1 MAKDWGRWEEYQRT
15 GKYPPYKRKDGTYS
29 GQPTAKEVA
38 AKKAEE
44 DAKKA
49 EEAAKA
55 PGPTLFDD
63 DTPVI
68 SSAQLKTAAKT
79 YTGCG
84 CMGGHE

>member
-49 EEAAKA
+49 ASAAEEQ
-55 PGPTLFDD
+55 PTLFDD
-63 DTPVI
+63 NAMK
-68 SSAQLKTAAKT
+68 SSAQFKPAAT
-79 YTGCG
+79 QGYAGCG
-84 CMGGHE
+84 CMGGRD